1 MASPQTSPLTSLQP
15 SPEPSGPEGNP
26 DQRLDHILSEG
37 LVNPSALDTLAQ
49 KQFDYIKNLIDKTV
63 KEAVTRATTGTQVD
77 TNEILRSFLPEESMS
92 GAISGPPPPPP
103 GSSHSSDS
111 ILGGDQPPR
120 GPPGSPVEKD
130 EKTLRKLLT
139 ALINKPAGQINP
151 VQLKA
156 PEQYDGKDLSKF
168 KPWWTKVKAYIETY
182 PDNFDSSKKRISW
195 VGSLLKDNALVWH

>member
-1 MASPQTSPLTSLQP
+1 M
-15 SPEPSGPEGNP
+15 
-26 DQRLDHILSEG
+26 
-37 LVNPSALDTLAQ
+37 
-49 KQFDYIKNLIDKTV
+49 
-63 KEAVTRATTGTQVD
+63 
-77 TNEILRSFLPEESMS
+77 LR
-92 GAISGPPPPPP
+92 AISGMPPPPPPP
-103 GSSHSSDS
+103 GSSYSSDS
-111 ILGGDQPPR
+111 ILGGDQPPRGPPR

-182 PDNFDSSKKRISW
+182 PNNFDSSKKRINW
-195 VGSLLKDNALVWH
+195 VGSLLKDNALI